1 MGLGGTARKIQALA
15 EKAEETYERL
25 DKLRSEVDE
34 TRTTVTETATRVEGL
49 EVELA
54 EQRAI
59 LEAVAGELDVDLEPV
74 TAEAHIDEAERLTD
88 EMSPKESEDDE
99 SSS

>member
-15 EKAEETYERL
+15 DKAEETYERL

-49 EVELA
+49 EVEMA

-59 LEAVAGELDVDLEPV
+59 LEAVAGELDVELETV

-88 EMSPKESEDDE
+88 EMSPTESEEE
-99 SSS
+99 SDS